1 MQCIGTQ
8 NRKYASTK
16 YVEEVEAGTK
26 THSCNHEHDY
36 LLYGYEYDY
45 LLSDLSKKDEYEN
58 MNIMM

>member
-1 MQCIGTQ
+1 MKNQ
-8 NRKYASTK
+8 RWRTK
-16 YVEEVEAGTK
+16 CEEAGEAGTK

-58 MNIMM
+58 MIIMM